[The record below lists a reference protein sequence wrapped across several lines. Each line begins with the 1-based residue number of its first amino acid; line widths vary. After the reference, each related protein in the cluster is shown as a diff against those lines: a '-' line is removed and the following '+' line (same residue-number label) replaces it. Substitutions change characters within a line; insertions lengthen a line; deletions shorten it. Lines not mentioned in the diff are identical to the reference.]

1 MSTSGTMTFTMSRDD
16 TINAALRAMEV
27 IGAGEMAS
35 SEDLTNCAQALNI
48 ICKAYA
54 NKGLPLWC
62 IQDISIPFVTNV
74 ATYTV
79 GPAAVPPT
87 PRPVRVLQAY
97 LRRSGGTDVPLT
109 VISREEYNNL
119 SSKSMQAQTTQLY
132 YDAQLVNG
140 TVAVYGVP
148 PDSTG
153 TLHLLIHR
161 QIQDVN
167 VGADNLDFP
176 QEAYQMLKWKLVDE
190 IGLEYGVK
198 VSTMQIAQAKA
209 LSCEIEFLNANQ
221 EQTSHYFIPSGR
233 GYSDHEQ
240 Y

>member
-1 MSTSGTMTFTMSRDD
+1 MTFAMSRDD
-16 TINAALRAMEV
+16 IINAALRAMEV
-27 IGAGEMAS
+27 IGAGESAS
-35 SEDLTNCAQALNI
+35 PDDLTNGGQALNI

-62 IQDISIPFVTNV
+62 MQDIAVPFVQGQASYV
-74 ATYTV
+74 L

-97 LRRSGGTDVPLT
+97 LRRSDGTAVPLT
-109 VISREEYNNL
+109 VISREEYNNM
-119 SSKSMQAQTTQLY
+119 SNKGSQAQVTQLY

-140 TVAVYGVP
+140 NVTVYGVP

-167 VGADNLDFP
+167 LGTDNPDFP

-198 VSTMQIAQAKA
+198 VSTLQIAQNKA
-209 LSCEIEFLNANQ
+209 LACEMEFVNANQ
-221 EQTSHYFIPSGR
+221 EQTSHYFVPSGR
-233 GYSDHEQ
+233 GYE
-240 Y
+240 

>member
-1 MSTSGTMTFTMSRDD
+1 MSTSGTITFAMSRDD
-16 TINAALRAMEV
+16 IINAALRAMEV
-27 IGAGEMAS
+27 IGAGETAS
-35 SEDLTNCAQALNI
+35 TEDLTNCGQALNI

-62 IQDISIPFVTNV
+62 IQDISIPFVQGQASYV
-74 ATYTV
+74 V

-97 LRRSGGTDVPLT
+97 LRRSDSTDVPLT
-109 VISREEYNNL
+109 VISREEYNNM
-119 SSKSMQAQTTQLY
+119 SSKGMQAQTTQLY
-132 YDAQLVNG
+132 YDAQLTNG
-140 TVAVYGVP
+140 SVTVYGVP

-153 TLHLLIHR
+153 TLHLLIQR

-167 VGADNLDFP
+167 LGTDNPDFP

-190 IGLEYGVK
+190 IGLEYGAK
-198 VSTMQIAQAKA
+198 VSTLQIAQSKA
-209 LSCEIEFLNANQ
+209 LSCEMEFVDANQ